1 MQFAITRNGI
11 RLPNFLLSQNG
22 DFNWFQTN
30 PEYLAIMNATK
41 VIDEKY
47 EIRDEIKRGG
57 FGIIYQGVDLLF
69 GKPVAIKAVEPALL
83 HEAKYIDMFQAE
95 ALSIARLNHHNIV
108 HIYDIKRDESGQ
120 FYIVMEYIDGCDLAQ
135 LLRACRKSKSRYH
148 CISVSTSSPKPAPDW
163 TMRTI
168 AVTPK
173 PTARSMSCIRISRLP
188 TLCSPKMV
196 T

>member
-1 MQFAITRNGI
+1 MACNLRLPGNGI

-135 LLRACRKSKSRYH
+135 LLRLPEVKKA
-148 CISVSTSSPKPAPDW
+148 A
-163 TMRTI
+163 TI
-168 AVTPK
+168 A
-173 PTARSMSCIRISRLP
+173 SRCLHHRRNLRR
-188 TLCSPKMV
+188 TGLCAQSP
-196 T
+196 

>member
-1 MQFAITRNGI
+1 
-11 RLPNFLLSQNG
+11 
-22 DFNWFQTN
+22 
-30 PEYLAIMNATK
+30 MNATR

-108 HIYDIKRDESGQ
+108 HIYDIKRDEEGQ
-120 FYIVMEYIDGCDLAQ
+120 FYIVM
-135 LLRACRKSKSRYH
+135 
-148 CISVSTSSPKPAPDW
+148 
-163 TMRTI
+163 
-168 AVTPK
+168 
-173 PTARSMSCIRISRLP
+173 
-188 TLCSPKMV
+188 
-196 T
+196 